1 MRETR
6 SSGLEGGVEFKS
18 PSLPL
23 FYRNRDAQYFPFVFR
38 PPIPLNV
45 HEGSARV
52 TTGWA
57 GEKQKE
63 KGKRSSFL

>member
-23 FYRNRDAQYFPFVFR
+23 FYRTGPRTGFPLFFGRSFEDASR
-38 PPIPLNV
+38 GISL
-45 HEGSARV
+45 V
-52 TTGWA
+52 TFSPDWQDYT
-57 GEKQKE
+57 KQ
-63 KGKRSSFL
+63 SDDCNS

>member
-23 FYRNRDAQYFPFVFR
+23 FYSHAIQQT
-38 PPIPLNV
+38 PIKL
-45 HEGSARV
+45 R
-52 TTGWA
+52 
-57 GEKQKE
+57 
-63 KGKRSSFL
+63 